1 MTSENKQGAIKEEL
15 ERAESSSKAA
25 ILLASKGFY
34 SDAVSRLYYF
44 VYHSAKALLFSE
56 GLEPR
61 SHEGLLRLVGQ
72 HFVKK
77 GVLTPQDSH
86 VLSRLMKYREEADY
100 NPSYTFTKEDYDGL
114 LVEASALHDKIIRYL
129 MQQGYR

>member
-1 MTSENKQGAIKEEL
+1 MTSENKHTAIKEEM

-44 VYHSAKALLFSE
+44 IYHSAKALLFSE

-61 SHEGLLRLVGQ
+61 RHEGLLRLLGQ
-72 HFVKK
+72 HFVKT
-77 GVLTPQDSH
+77 GTLTTRDSH
-86 VLSRLMKYREEADY
+86 IVSRLMKYREEADY
-100 NPSYTFTKEDYDGL
+100 NPSYSFTKEDYDEL
-114 LVEASALHDKIIRYL
+114 LVDTQGLHDKIVRYL
-129 MQQGYR
+129 NEQGYG